1 MNGQTGKFIGNLP
14 IDKVKLVIYS
24 ALGGVL
30 GTVIGAIAGVL
41 GLFA

>member
-1 MNGQTGKFIGNLP
+1 
-14 IDKVKLVIYS
+14 VIFS